1 MENRKINILLELM
14 DDIIIKCPN
23 NKKYILQNLHVKCN
37 REEIPV
43 DEVIFCKFRS
53 KNIFTNQVYHITS
66 SSQFSKIFTAQ
77 CLDVRLCELCIY
89 LFEF

>member
-14 DDIIIKCPN
+14 DDIIIKYPN
-23 NKKYILQNLHVKCN
+23 NKKYILQNLHVTCN

-43 DEVIFCKFRS
+43 EEFRS
-53 KNIFTNQVYHITS
+53 KNIFTNQAYHVTS

-77 CLDVRLCELCIY
+77 CLDI
-89 LFEF
+89 